1 MATYAIGDIQGCATA
16 LRQLL
21 HNLPWDR
28 QRDRLWFV
36 GDLVNRGPE
45 SAAVLRLIKQLGD
58 RAVTVLGNHDL
69 YLLAVAEGLM
79 ALRPK
84 DTLGDVLDAPDRDD
98 LLTWLRHQ
106 PLLHREGSHVM
117 VHAGLLPQ
125 WSVSDASTLAQEV
138 EQSLRGPT
146 YRKLLE
152 GLFALNRC
160 DWSPT
165 LTGPTRLKS
174 ITDILT
180 RLRICTAAGRI
191 DHQFKGETK
200 DIPEGYVPWFEAPH
214 RRHADAV
221 VVFGHWSALGLHLTP
236 SVLGL
241 DSGCV
246 WGRMLTAVRLEDRA
260 VFQVPCQQ
268 CRTPRRS

>member
-1 MATYAIGDIQGCATA
+1 M
-16 LRQLL
+16 
-21 HNLPWDR
+21 
-28 QRDRLWFV
+28 
-36 GDLVNRGPE
+36 
-45 SAAVLRLIKQLGD
+45 IKQLGD

-69 YLLAVAEGLM
+69 YLLAVAEGVM
-79 ALRPK
+79 TLRPK
-84 DTLGDVLDAPDRDD
+84 DTFAEVLDAPDRDE
-98 LLTWLRHQ
+98 LLTWLRHL

-125 WSVSDASTLAQEV
+125 WAVDDASALAQEV
-138 EQSLRGPT
+138 EQALRGPA
-146 YRKLLE
+146 YRATLE
-152 GLFALNRC
+152 ALFMPDHC
-160 DWSPT
+160 DWSPG

-174 ITDILT
+174 ITDTLT
-180 RLRICTAAGRI
+180 RLRICTASGRI

-200 DIPEGYVPWFEAPH
+200 DIPSGFIPWFDVPH

-221 VVFGHWSALGLHLTP
+221 VVFGHWSALGLHITP

-246 WGRMLTAVRLEDRA
+246 WGRSLTAVRLEDRA

-268 CRTPRRS
+268 CRLPRRP